1 MERISGRNATLCRN
15 PPHLSGND
23 LHSRNQTHAGSPAN
37 LYYAPVPRPV
47 ESQGKVEGLGL

>member
-1 MERISGRNATLCRN
+1 MERISGRNATLCRS

-47 ESQGKVEGLGL
+47 ESQGKVEGLRL